1 MNPNVLAAVSKGIRV
16 GSKTTLQQN
25 PPVLNW
31 VSRLTKVVLYTSRE
45 TGVEVA
51 AAAAAAAVVN
61 VVSDSSILLSELII
75 YRLVS
80 DVEC

>member
-1 MNPNVLAAVSKGIRV
+1 V

-31 VSRLTKVVLYTSRE
+31 VCRLTQVVLYTGRE

-51 AAAAAAAVVN
+51 AAAAAAVN
-61 VVSDSSILLSELII
+61 VVSDYSILLSELII